1 VYCCCLQTSP
11 AALLLLLLL
20 LLSSGVEAGAA
31 AAAAAAGGGL
41 GEVDADDDG
50 GLCSVLLEG
59 RVIFLA
65 REVPREPLLFMIR

>member
-1 VYCCCLQTSP
+1 VVVVVL
-11 AALLLLLLL
+11 LLLLLLL
-20 LLSSGVEAGAA
+20 LLSSGAEAGAAAA

-50 GLCSVLLEG
+50 GLCSVLLQG